1 MKKKPRAK
9 SERDLLVSFR
19 RQFVVANVV
28 FVALVLVVATV
39 AVGVFTFQKSE
50 GAVYDSLQHR
60 VTTNQGLR
68 ASGTLGKAILQSE
81 RSYLGDS
88 GETGGARRDAAGD
101 ITVATSS
108 YFVGWDG
115 AYTTYEDTL
124 DLDSSTLSSAL
135 SSVYGLASSSGG
147 LSVQGKLSSLNLYF
161 VASPTDDGI
170 DVALASTGLVE
181 RNVLSVVG
189 AMAGA
194 SLGILAVI
202 FVASM
207 VLSKRAVAPVDR
219 AWRRQ
224 RQFIADASHEL
235 KTPLTVILANNVLLR
250 ESSEKTVASQM
261 KWIDSTDT
269 EAHLMQGLVDDM
281 LYLAKVEDDAA
292 DIVNDRVDMGEVA
305 EGVAL
310 TFESVA
316 FDRGLE
322 LESHI
327 ASGAFVMGQR
337 DRLVRMLAT
346 LVDNACKYAG
356 AGGTVDVDLAVKGG
370 QCVVRVRNTGA
381 PIAAEDLPHLFD
393 RFYRADKART
403 SGKGGYG
410 LGLSIAQT
418 IARDHGG
425 DISAASSASGGT
437 VFTVTLP
444 LAK

>member
-28 FVALVLVVATV
+28 FVALVLAVATV

-68 ASGTLGKAILQSE
+68 ASGALGKAILQSE
-81 RSYLGDS
+81 RSYLGDG

-108 YFVGWDG
+108 YFIGWDG
-115 AYTTYEDTL
+115 AYTTYEDVL
-124 DLDSSTLSSAL
+124 DLDASTLSSAL

-147 LSVQGKLSSLNLYF
+147 LSVRGKLSSLNLYF
-161 VASPTDDGI
+161 VALPTDDGV

-181 RNVLSVVG
+181 RSVLSVVG

-202 FVASM
+202 FIASM

-235 KTPLTVILANNVLLR
+235 KTPLTVILANNALLR
-250 ESSEKTVASQM
+250 ESPEQTVATQM

-281 LYLAKVEDDAA
+281 LYLAKVEDDGAA
-292 DIVNDRVDMGEVA
+292 VVNDRVDMDEVA
-305 EGVAL
+305 EGVVL

-327 ASGAFVMGQR
+327 APGAFVLGQR
-337 DRLVRMLAT
+337 DRLARMLAT
-346 LVDNACKYAG
+346 LVDNACKYAD
-356 AGGTVDVDLAVKGG
+356 AGGKVDVDLAVRGG

>member
-28 FVALVLVVATV
+28 FVALVLAVATV

-68 ASGTLGKAILQSE
+68 ASGALGKAILQSE
-81 RSYLGDS
+81 RSYLGDG

-108 YFVGWDG
+108 YFIGWDG
-115 AYTTYEDTL
+115 AYTTYEDVL
-124 DLDSSTLSSAL
+124 DLDASTLSSAL

-147 LSVQGKLSSLNLYF
+147 LSVRGKLSSLNLYF
-161 VASPTDDGI
+161 VALPTDDGV

-181 RNVLSVVG
+181 RSVLSVVG

-202 FVASM
+202 FIASM

-235 KTPLTVILANNVLLR
+235 KTPLTVILANNALLR
-250 ESSEKTVASQM
+250 ESPEQTVANQM

-281 LYLAKVEDDAA
+281 LYLAKVEDDGAA
-292 DIVNDRVDMGEVA
+292 VVNDRVDMDEVA
-305 EGVAL
+305 EGVVL

-327 ASGAFVMGQR
+327 APGAFVLGQR
-337 DRLVRMLAT
+337 DRLARMLAT
-346 LVDNACKYAG
+346 LVDNACKYAD
-356 AGGTVDVDLAVKGG
+356 AGGKVDVDLAVRGG

-425 DISAASSASGGT
+425 DISAASSASDGT